1 MPSPKN
7 HRKGSQE
14 KARKVRPSSHD
25 SRGGGFFAAKMLP
38 KTRTLPEL
46 FAGRGSTEDAAAL
59 AAPMPKLTKLLLN
72 VTIQRSLGAVRVVM
86 PPEATAGD
94 LITAALRQYEKE
106 ARLPLLRAGASGFD
120 LHYSQFSLESK
131 FSPSDALNLLI
142 QFGN

>member
-14 KARKVRPSSHD
+14 KARKVRPSSYD
-25 SRGGGFFAAKMLP
+25 SRGGGGFAEEMLP
-38 KTRTLPEL
+38 RTRTLPEL
-46 FAGRGSTEDAAAL
+46 FAGRGAAEDL
-59 AAPMPKLTKLLLN
+59 AAPLPKLTKLLLN
-72 VTIQRSLGAVRVVM
+72 VTIQRSLGAVRVVL
-86 PPEATAGD
+86 PQEATAGE

-131 FSPSDALNLLI
+131 FSTIRCSLLI
-142 QFGN
+142 QFRN